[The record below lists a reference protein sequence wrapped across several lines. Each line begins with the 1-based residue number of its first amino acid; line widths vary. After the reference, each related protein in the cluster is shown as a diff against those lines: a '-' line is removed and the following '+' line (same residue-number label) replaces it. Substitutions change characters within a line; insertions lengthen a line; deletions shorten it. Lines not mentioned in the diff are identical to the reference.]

1 MILGTAARTKVLS
14 TKYTILGKLE
24 KNQFAT
30 ITQYFAG
37 FFEKLKLSALKQ
49 SEPWKRKLTKV
60 LRNTP
65 YFYSLGEEEMSKL
78 VYTFQMR
85 QFDGASVILEAGE
98 ESAGLWVVL
107 KGRVLVKYRERLLMT
122 LKGGSILNYDRF
134 AVEARQ
140 EVSVVSEGFVTCAFL
155 SNEDI
160 EKLL

>member
-1 MILGTAARTKVLS
+1 MILSTAARTKVLS

-24 KNQFAT
+24 KSQFGT

-37 FFEKLKLSALKQ
+37 FYEKLKLSALKQ
-49 SEPWKRKLTKV
+49 SEPWKRKLTRV
-60 LRNTP
+60 LRKTP

-85 QFDGASVILEAGE
+85 QFGGGSVVLEAGE
-98 ESAGLWVVL
+98 ESAGFWVVL
-107 KGRVLVKYRERLLMT
+107 KGRVLVRYREMKLVS

-140 EVSVVSEGFVTCAFL
+140 
-155 SNEDI
+155 
-160 EKLL
+160 